1 MRNTMIDPARPAVR
15 AVVFDVGGVL
25 ARTDDHGPRERLAA
39 SLGLSEA
46 ALHDAVFDNPLARS
60 ATLGTVGEAE
70 VWALVA
76 RRFKLNPSALADF
89 QSQFWA
95 GDRFD
100 FSLARWLGALRPRV
114 RTGLL
119 SNAWS
124 NARDA
129 FLTQYQ
135 VYRFVD
141 AVVISA
147 EQGVAKPDPAIYA
160 ICARQIGAQPADIVF
175 VDDVQ
180 RNIDAAEAAG
190 MRGVLFQS
198 PGQTIAAVERL
209 IGRG

>member
-1 MRNTMIDPARPAVR
+1 MQDTLNNRPGMAVR

-25 ARTDDHGPRERLAA
+25 VRTDDHAPRARLAK

-46 ALHDAVFDNPLARS
+46 ELHDAVFENPLARS
-60 ATLGTVGEAE
+60 ATLGTLSEAE
-70 VWALVA
+70 VWTLVA
-76 RRFKLNPSALADF
+76 RHFKLDPAGLAAF

-95 GDRFD
+95 GDRLD
-100 FSLARWLGALRPRV
+100 VELARWLGALRPRV
-114 RTGLL
+114 KTGLL

-124 NARDA
+124 NAREA

-160 ICARQIGAQPADIVF
+160 ICARQIGALPAEIVF
-175 VDDVQ
+175 VDDIP

-190 MRGVLFQS
+190 MRGVLFRS
-198 PGQTIAAVERL
+198 PEQAKRDVARL
-209 IGRG
+209 MQGG